1 METYWE
7 VDTTSTPSSATASPP
22 APVAPPI
29 LAIEDGPVDSDD
41 EAVGSVAADPY
52 LSPRS
57 PAAPAPSPAG
67 SSDEVPVVNHYQRE
81 ILQRLAAVRQG
92 GDQK

>member
-1 METYWE
+1 M
-7 VDTTSTPSSATASPP
+7 
-22 APVAPPI
+22 
-29 LAIEDGPVDSDD
+29 DSDD
-41 EAVGSVAADPY
+41 EEVGLVAVDPY

-67 SSDEVPVVNHYQRE
+67 SSDEVPVVNHYQHE

-92 GDQK
+92 GRSVMNGLFMF